1 MFDNVLNTLLRSS
14 PPEVF
19 LRKGVLKI
27 CSKFTGEHPCRIVIS
42 IKFLS
47 ALLKSYFGM
56 SVLLWICCIFSE
68 QLFLTTPLKDCF
80 WLLLCPEHF
89 FLIYKHEH
97 SITENCIRKRK
108 YCRNLST
115 INLRIWNEFSGEYFG
130 KSIRP
135 LRKSH
140 WESHREKFFFNQ
152 LKVYQS
158 DK

>member
-1 MFDNVLNTLLRSS
+1 MQQIYRRTPMPNCNFNKVPFSFIEIILWHECSPVNLL
-14 PPEVF
+14 
-19 LRKGVLKI
+19 
-27 CSKFTGEHPCRIVIS
+27 H
-42 IKFLS
+42 
-47 ALLKSYFGM
+47 
-56 SVLLWICCIFSE
+56 IFK

-140 WESHREKFFFNQ
+140 
-152 LKVYQS
+152 
-158 DK
+158 